1 MRPNPNAP
9 NPPKLVIFDCDGVLV
24 DSPRLINQAILRV
37 LASYGL
43 QLTPDE
49 VLRNLKGLL
58 NADIRDVVASRWG
71 VSLPEDFTDVMEDA
85 EWAAMEEGL
94 LPVEGAETAVRAVVA
109 SGVATCVASNGP
121 LKDIEHRLRLT
132 GLFSFFEGRL
142 FSAYTVPRAKPH
154 PDVFLHAA
162 ATMGYPPSECVVIED
177 SDPGI
182 QASLAA
188 GMRVL
193 AYAAASD
200 TTFADAAGVQTFTDM
215 PSLPA
220 LLGL

>member
-1 MRPNPNAP
+1 MQPIPNPP

-24 DSPRLINQAILRV
+24 DSPRLVNQAILRV

-43 QLTPDE
+43 QLTLDE
-49 VLRNLKGLL
+49 VLKNLKGLL

-71 VSLPEDFTDVMEDA
+71 VALPENFTDVMEDA

-94 LPVEGAETAVRAVVA
+94 LPVEDAETAVRAVVA

-162 ATMGYPPSECVVIED
+162 STMGYPPSECAVIED

-182 QASLAA
+182 QAALAA

-193 AYAAASD
+193 AYAATSD

-215 PSLPA
+215 TTLPA